1 MPYIKVSVAR
11 DRPRKVPV
19 VFYRTVAGREVV
31 RDWLRGL
38 DERDRNVIG
47 QDLMRVQYRWP
58 IGMPLCR
65 AMGDGLWEV
74 RSDLPGNRIA
84 RVLFVVRQDEILVL
98 HGFLKKTRKTPDD
111 DLALARRRKREF
123 E

>member
-47 QDLMRVQYRWP
+47 
-58 IGMPLCR
+58 
-65 AMGDGLWEV
+65 
-74 RSDLPGNRIA
+74 
-84 RVLFVVRQDEILVL
+84 
-98 HGFLKKTRKTPDD
+98 
-111 DLALARRRKREF
+111 
-123 E
+123 